1 MSIDVYDNF
10 FTEEEHLFIIDY
22 CIKASYFYG
31 EGGGSDSNSP
41 TNFKYCTGLVHEV
54 YHHTED
60 NPLSDES
67 HLIGGDPSKIV
78 NQKKLFNL
86 FSCTREDTAWS
97 ELCNSRIRNTP
108 LSKCCRAKR
117 LTQTIVA
124 KVHYGEMIPSG
135 MHACARVSSYM
146 GWSVGMLPPKRHL
159 RSLYSSYHSPF
170 RYPSLTMH

>member
-86 FSCTREDTAWS
+86 FSSSIE
-97 ELCNSRIRNTP
+97 
-108 LSKCCRAKR
+108 
-117 LTQTIVA
+117 TQ
-124 KVHYGEMIPSG
+124 
-135 MHACARVSSYM
+135 
-146 GWSVGMLPPKRHL
+146 
-159 RSLYSSYHSPF
+159 F
-170 RYPSLTMH
+170 